1 MKKIINVSR
10 SSLLCSTLYLMLSR
24 TKFENL
30 ISCPNVKVVYENLKI
45 NQDWVKR
52 YNNFFGLTPNDKVS
66 LTFPFLVIM
75 PLQIRLFSIPEIKI
89 NPLGFLHLSNYIR
102 RKKHI
107 PVEVD
112 LRAEVSLKQV
122 RLVKKGVEICVEQL
136 LYFENEI
143 IWNCESRYLKLSRKY
158 RKSEENNKDTKKR
171 VFIPMEKS
179 QMIINFSVSSED
191 AKKYASLS
199 GDFNLIHISKLF
211 AKLMGLPS
219 PIIHGMWTV
228 GKCLKHLSY
237 ANLEEVFFYH
247 IFKGTIPI
255 GAKGKI
261 IVEAFDSKEQVEV
274 YIEGNPKPC
283 FQGLISNSEIE
294 LDLS

>member
-1 MKKIINVSR
+1 MEKIINVSR
-10 SSLLCSTLYLMLSR
+10 LPSPCSILYLMLSR

-30 ISCPNVKVVYENLKI
+30 FSCPNVKVVSANLKI

-52 YNNFFGLTPNDKVS
+52 YNDFFELTPNEKVC

-75 PLQIRLFSIPEIKI
+75 PLQIKLFSIPDIKI

-102 RKKHI
+102 RKKYV

-122 RLVKKGVEICVEQL
+122 RLVKKGVEICVEQRI
-136 LYFENEI
+136 YFENEI
-143 IWNCESRYLKLSRKY
+143 IWYCESRYLKLSRKY
-158 RKSEENNKDTKKR
+158 RKSEENNKESKKSM
-171 VFIPMEKS
+171 FISMDKP
-179 QMIINFSVSSED
+179 QMVINFSVSSED

-199 GDFNLIHISKLF
+199 GDFNPIHISKLF
-211 AKLMGLPS
+211 AKLVGLPS

-228 GKCLKHLSY
+228 GKCLKHLSF

-247 IFKGTIPI
+247 AFKGTISI
-255 GAKGKI
+255 GATGKI
-261 IVEAFDSKEQVEV
+261 MVGTFENKEQVEV
-274 YIEGNPKPC
+274 YTEGNPKPC
-283 FQGLISNSEIE
+283 FQGLISSSEIE
-294 LDLS
+294 TYEN